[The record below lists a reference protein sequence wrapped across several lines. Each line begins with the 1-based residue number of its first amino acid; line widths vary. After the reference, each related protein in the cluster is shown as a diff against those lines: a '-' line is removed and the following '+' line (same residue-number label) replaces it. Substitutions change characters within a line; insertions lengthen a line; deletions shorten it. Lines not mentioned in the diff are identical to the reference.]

1 MAARC
6 AVSGTQKIE
15 FSGRAPP
22 VLEGVARLCS
32 LVLPCYHW
40 CHSDSVVNL
49 GRMARFLLTFGG
61 VLIGLFTLEMLKP
74 VQETIIQPFTGLLAM
89 LSTAIILPFDDSV
102 IAQGRVLRD
111 AATGFAVSIEAGCNG
126 VEAAIVLIAGIMAF
140 PARTTHKLVA
150 ISAGFIFVQALNIVR
165 IISLFYLGQW
175 NYSVFEWFH
184 LYLWPVLIMLDVLVV
199 FALYLSWLGRHAQAL
214 EEY

>member
-1 MAARC
+1 
-6 AVSGTQKIE
+6 
-15 FSGRAPP
+15 
-22 VLEGVARLCS
+22 
-32 LVLPCYHW
+32 
-40 CHSDSVVNL
+40 
-49 GRMARFLLTFGG
+49 MARFLLTFGG

-74 VQETIIQPFTGLLAM
+74 VQETVIQPFTGLLAM

-111 AATGFAVSIEAGCNG
+111 AATGFAVSIESGCNG

>member
-1 MAARC
+1 
-6 AVSGTQKIE
+6 
-15 FSGRAPP
+15 
-22 VLEGVARLCS
+22 
-32 LVLPCYHW
+32 
-40 CHSDSVVNL
+40 
-49 GRMARFLLTFGG
+49 MARFLLTFGG

-175 NYSVFEWFH
+175 SYSVFEWFH

-214 EEY
+214 EEF

>member
-1 MAARC
+1 
-6 AVSGTQKIE
+6 
-15 FSGRAPP
+15 
-22 VLEGVARLCS
+22 
-32 LVLPCYHW
+32 
-40 CHSDSVVNL
+40 
-49 GRMARFLLTFGG
+49 
-61 VLIGLFTLEMLKP
+61 